1 MIGRGLSLNDTGFI
15 LVQAT
20 CLTSSLSR
28 SVTLFPS
35 PGARSLLWGYK
46 REGIRWGARG
56 PVGLWTEGPRET
68 GAPTC
73 AKYLSVCSVRIVG
86 SSIRWCLNRL
96 SCVRSIRRPF
106 GKSASSFINKE
117 DGLTSFKRDIE
128 RVCALVLLPTLSGTR
143 PQYC

>member
-73 AKYLSVCSVRIVG
+73 AKYLSVCSVGIVG
-86 SSIRWCLNRL
+86 IVGCSILVVESCPCESNRLCLNQ
-96 SCVRSIRRPF
+96 SIVPPF
-106 GKSASSFINKE
+106 W
-117 DGLTSFKRDIE
+117 RE
-128 RVCALVLLPTLSGTR
+128 RIPFYR
-143 PQYC
+143 